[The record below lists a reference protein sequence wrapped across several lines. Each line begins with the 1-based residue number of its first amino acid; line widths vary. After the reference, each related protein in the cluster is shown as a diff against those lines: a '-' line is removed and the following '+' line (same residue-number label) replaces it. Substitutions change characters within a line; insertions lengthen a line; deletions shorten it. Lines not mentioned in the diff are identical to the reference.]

1 MRTITKVLIGLLI
14 VACLVQAATAASSY
28 TVSGNPAVSPSSGD
42 LTPGEKV
49 TVSMKIT
56 PKETAD
62 KYEDDLLEFY
72 SDLDNIKW
80 TYYVSV
86 DGKDT
91 TGGKPTVSS
100 SRNLRLSVWL
110 LEYKGDEALI
120 VDFEGTVPKVTSTQ
134 EKIITR
140 YRQVDANY
148 RVRDGTEYVIKRTV
162 VNPQDV
168 QANIGTAKTR
178 LNTLKADIDEKIS
191 LGVDTSAAQTK
202 YEEAKAAINRAEA
215 TSDYAAAQKDLTTA
229 QDAMAVAETAL
240 SQAWA
245 QKAITDTQTTIGQ
258 IDGIITYF
266 EVERKMSTDQ
276 RVINLKTQR
285 DLAAQSLS
293 AANEKMNAKD
303 YNSARIK
310 ASEAYQKANSTLT
323 TGTQVR
329 QEVGEGFSFNFGNLP
344 LYIGAGVLIVL
355 IVAGVLHFRGR
366 RKWDELG

>member
-14 VACLVQAATAASSY
+14 AVCLVQAAAASSSY
-28 TVSGNPAVSPSSGD
+28 AVSGSPTVSPSSGD

-56 PKETAD
+56 PKDTAD
-62 KYEDDLLEFY
+62 KYENDMLEFY
-72 SDLDNIKW
+72 SDLENLKW
-80 TYYVSV
+80 TYYVTV

-91 TGGKPTVSS
+91 SGGKPTVSS
-100 SRNLRLSVWL
+100 NRNLRLSVWL

-134 EKIITR
+134 EKIVTR
-140 YRQVDANY
+140 YRQVDADY
-148 RVRDGTEYVIKRTV
+148 KVRDGTEYVIKRTV

-168 QANIGTAKTR
+168 QTNIGTTKNR
-178 LNTLKADIDEKIS
+178 LNTLKASIDEKLA
-191 LGVDTSAAQTK
+191 LGVDASAAQKK
-202 YEEAKAAINRAEA
+202 YDEAKTAINRAEA
-215 TSDYAAAQKDLTTA
+215 TSDYAAAQRDLTTA
-229 QDAMAVAETAL
+229 QNAIAAAETAL

-245 QKAITDTQTTIGQ
+245 QKAITDTQNTIGQ

-266 EVERKMSTDQ
+266 EVERKMGTDQ

-293 AANEKMNAKD
+293 LANEKMNAKD

-310 ASEAYQKANSTLT
+310 ANEAYQKANSTFT
-323 TGTQVR
+323 IATQVR
-329 QEVGEGFSFNFGNLP
+329 QDVGEGFNLGNLP
-344 LYIGAGVLIVL
+344 LYIGAGVLIIL
-355 IVAGVLHFRGR
+355 IVAGVIRLRNR